1 MEGIDKNMTKNA
13 CYDSFVNY
21 MNKFQ
26 GGRKRMKKSIIAS
39 IAAAAAIF
47 TAGAGTNA
55 NAAEIQNQPV
65 QIKSYVQTFGPY
77 HINEDQLKQLIQS
90 ADSKELQNLLNNCL
104 QNPSIEAN
112 NAIKEAIKRN
122 TNQPANKRA
131 VKNPAQTTQKTTQ
144 PAPSANDKA
153 TNNQTPKQSQTASS
167 VNAFE
172 KKVVELTNAE
182 RQKQGLKPLVLDE
195 ALSKVAREKSL
206 DMQRNKYFSHTSP
219 TYGSPFD
226 MMKKFGI
233 SFRTAGENI
242 AMGQRTPEEVVNA
255 WMNSSGH
262 RQNILNPNFTH
273 IGVGYVEN
281 GNYWTQM
288 FIGK

>member
-1 MEGIDKNMTKNA
+1 
-13 CYDSFVNY
+13 
-21 MNKFQ
+21 
-26 GGRKRMKKSIIAS
+26 MKKSIIAS

-47 TAGAGTNA
+47 TAGASTNA

-122 TNQPANKRA
+122 TNQPANKQA
-131 VKNPAQTTQKTTQ
+131 VKKPAQTTQKTTQ

-153 TNNQTPKQSQTASS
+153 TNNQTPKQSQTTSS

-172 KKVVELTNAE
+172 KKVVELTNVE

>member
-1 MEGIDKNMTKNA
+1 
-13 CYDSFVNY
+13 
-21 MNKFQ
+21 
-26 GGRKRMKKSIIAS
+26 MKKSIIAS

-65 QIKSYVQTFGPY
+65 QIKSYVQAFGPY

-104 QNPSIEAN
+104 QNSSIEAN

-122 TNQPANKRA
+122 INQPANKQA
-131 VKNPAQTTQKTTQ
+131 VKKPAQTTQKTTQ